1 MSHFLNVLIAALEH
15 PDAAFR
21 EQLSNK
27 IDLWIS
33 SKKPK
38 HSRQSIEK
46 AILECKGT
54 PIEPFT
60 LRKKQLYISSIL
72 SMLAF
77 TKEENQR
84 VVRLMSEDTYGS
96 NTGGCLL
103 KDDLSF
109 SYHENFYK
117 GKKPKYKEYNWYSCP
132 WKYPFKKKNK
142 IKANLTFS
150 ENGYKIKIDNINPE
164 IVWWMV
170 ICSGGGMS
178 SDRMFEDL
186 HKMGSIK
193 LLEENSYILTERKN
207 ILSLGCRIR
216 FEKNSLVIETNS
228 TDDMLKMSVYLM
240 RKSILVLSGLP
251 SKGGNYSSL
260 IAIKLSP
267 AIEENVELFVAVVP
281 SSGFN
286 EGSWIGQ
293 NCNDSPEIN
302 DTDKAEIIKCL
313 YPPLEW
319 IDNKLMSSL

>member
-54 PIEPFT
+54 PIEPFI
-60 LRKKQLYISSIL
+60 LRKKQFYISSIL

-84 VVRLMSEDTYGS
+84 VVRLMSEDTYGV

-103 KDDLSF
+103 RDDLSF

-117 GKKPKYKEYNWYSCP
+117 GKKPKYEEGNWYSCP

-150 ENGYKIKIDNINPE
+150 ENGYKIKIDNINPA
-164 IVWWMV
+164 IVRWTSFGTLDNFQIGVGQQMV
-170 ICSGGGMS
+170 IKG
-178 SDRMFEDL
+178 
-186 HKMGSIK
+186 
-193 LLEENSYILTERKN
+193 LEKNSFVLPEEKN
-207 ILSLGCRIR
+207 FNSLGCRIG
-216 FEKNSLVIETNS
+216 FEKQSLVIETKS

-240 RKSILVLSGLP
+240 RKSILILECDGSNNND
-251 SKGGNYSSL
+251 NYDSF
-260 IAIKLSP
+260 IAVKLQP
-267 AIEENVELFVAVVP
+267 AIEENVELFVTVIP
-281 SSGFN
+281 SYGFDKCDWIFQN
-286 EGSWIGQ
+286 SKGSPDI
-293 NCNDSPEIN
+293 DES
-302 DTDKAEIIKCL
+302 DKIKIMKNL
-313 YPPLEW
+313 YPANAW
-319 IDNKLMSSL
+319 IDQKLMRSL

>member
-84 VVRLMSEDTYGS
+84 VVRLMSEDTYGV

-117 GKKPKYKEYNWYSCP
+117 GKKPKYKENNWYSCP

-164 IVWWMV
+164 IVGWAD
-170 ICSGGGMS
+170 I
-178 SDRMFEDL
+178 RT
-186 HKMGSIK
+186 GSIARDA
-193 LLEENSYILTERKN
+193 LTERMTIEGLEENSFIFPEVKN
-207 ILSLGCRIR
+207 LNSLGCRIG
-216 FEKNSLVIETNS
+216 FEKQSLVIETNS

-240 RKSILVLSGLP
+240 RKSILILECD
-251 SKGGNYSSL
+251 GGNNKDNYDTF
-260 IAIKLSP
+260 IAIKLLP
-267 AIEENVELFVAVVP
+267 AIEENVELFITVIP
-281 SSGFN
+281 SSRFDKGGWIFQDSK
-286 EGSWIGQ
+286 GSPDI
-293 NCNDSPEIN
+293 DESE
-302 DTDKAEIIKCL
+302 KIKIMKNL
-313 YPPLEW
+313 YPANAW
-319 IDNKLMSSL
+319 IDPKLMRSL

>member
-27 IDLWIS
+27 IDLWIM

-54 PIEPFT
+54 PIEPFI
-60 LRKKQLYISSIL
+60 LRKKQFYISSIL

-84 VVRLMSEDTYGS
+84 VVRLMSEDTYGV

-117 GKKPKYKEYNWYSCP
+117 GKKPKYKKNNWYSCP

-164 IVWWMV
+164 IVSWAD
-170 ICSGGGMS
+170 IKTGMIAH
-178 SDRMFEDL
+178 DAITE
-186 HKMGSIK
+186 KMSIER
-193 LLEENSYILTERKN
+193 LEENSLILPEGKD
-207 ILSLGCRIR
+207 IKSLGCRIG
-216 FEKNSLVIETNS
+216 FEKQSLVIETKS

-240 RKSILVLSGLP
+240 RESILVLYCHDTH
-251 SKGGNYSSL
+251 KGDNYDSF
-260 IAIKLSP
+260 IAIKLLP
-267 AIEENVELFVAVVP
+267 AIEENVELFVTVIP
-281 SSGFN
+281 SYGFDKCGWIFQN
-286 EGSWIGQ
+286 SKGSPDI
-293 NCNDSPEIN
+293 DES
-302 DTDKAEIIKCL
+302 DKIKIMKDL
-313 YPPLEW
+313 YPANAW
-319 IDNKLMSSL
+319 IDQKLMRSL